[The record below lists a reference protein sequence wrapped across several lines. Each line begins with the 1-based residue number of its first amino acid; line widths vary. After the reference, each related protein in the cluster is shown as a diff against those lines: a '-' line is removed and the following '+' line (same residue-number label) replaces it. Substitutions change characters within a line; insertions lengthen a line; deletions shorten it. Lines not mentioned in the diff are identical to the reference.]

1 MEKMGTQMHE
11 TKAEKAWRRE
21 RETAAARATENL
33 TRLPQPAN
41 EQAAALATETVRNER
56 AAAAGMDYA
65 VTVDGVFTQ
74 AERAI
79 LDAEIAARKDAI
91 FAKTGDLQDRLGSI
105 AARNAQ
111 HAAARSSLTQ
121 DILFCVKVL
130 STNYDVPSVNKI
142 VNAMSSN
149 AERECLIGVIERLFG
164 GVYADESGDHVFDR
178 KSSIVVFS
186 KKDCKFSLT
195 VAGKAPWEKVRRRD
209 VAETALRLMF
219 CYIDDITG
227 ITSIKPSRK
236 EQSFT
241 EKEFARRLANMV
253 KDAAKK
259 GAGRDRLVDKLRD
272 LLRETGYGDM
282 LAPKN
287 GRIV

>member
-1 MEKMGTQMHE
+1 MKKMEAPKRRE
-11 TKAEKAWRRE
+11 TKAEKAARLE
-21 RETAAARATENL
+21 REAAAARAAENL
-33 TRLPQPAN
+33 SLLPRSED
-41 EQAAALATETVRNER
+41 EQTAALATETARNER
-56 AAAAGMDYA
+56 AAAGVVNYD
-65 VTVDGVFTQ
+65 VTIDGVFTQ

-111 HAAARSSLTQ
+111 HIAARSSLTQ

-130 STNYDVPSVNKI
+130 STNYDIPSVNKI
-142 VNAMSSN
+142 MNAMSSN
-149 AERECLIGVIERLFG
+149 AERECLAGVIERLFG
-164 GVYADESGDHVFDR
+164 GVYADENGDHVFDR
-178 KSSIVVFS
+178 KSSIVVFN

-227 ITSIKPSRK
+227 MS
-236 EQSFT
+236 
-241 EKEFARRLANMV
+241 
-253 KDAAKK
+253 
-259 GAGRDRLVDKLRD
+259 
-272 LLRETGYGDM
+272 
-282 LAPKN
+282 
-287 GRIV
+287 